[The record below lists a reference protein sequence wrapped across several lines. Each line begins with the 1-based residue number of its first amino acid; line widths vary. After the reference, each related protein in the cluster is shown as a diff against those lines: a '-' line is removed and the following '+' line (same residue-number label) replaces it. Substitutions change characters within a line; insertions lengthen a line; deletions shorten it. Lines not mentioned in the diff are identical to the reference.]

1 MSDER
6 GSHAPR
12 GETTSIDR
20 LDVRFDTDVLVVGT
34 GPMGAVSALALA
46 TYGVRVHAIS
56 KWNWLANTPRA
67 HITNQRTMEVLR
79 DLGLEHEVS
88 RSATSWELMGD
99 TTFATSLSGVELA
112 RLRTWGT
119 GEQRHGD
126 YVKGS
131 PCPMLDI
138 PQSDLEP
145 IVVNAA
151 ASRGARFD
159 FNTEYVDHHQDAA
172 GVKVRLRD
180 RLSEQEYAVTCRY
193 LVGAD
198 GAGSSVVEQLELPF
212 EGEMGRAATA
222 YVWFRADL
230 SHHVAHRP
238 SILHWIVSPSSN
250 YGEIGM
256 GVLRAIRP
264 WDTWIAG
271 WGFDLSG
278 PGPDFDPDA
287 VIARIRQYVGDPD
300 LEIEVLKTSQ
310 WFINEAFATQYSR
323 GRVLCGGDAVHRHPP
338 SSGLG
343 SNTCIQDAF
352 NLSWKLAYVLSGHA
366 GGGLLD
372 SYSEERAPV
381 GRQVVKRA
389 NQSRRDYAPLME
401 CFEGSVGGDAPGIE
415 TRLDDPGPAG
425 IAARRALTE
434 ALELKNYEFNA
445 QGVELNQRYTSVAV
459 ITDDGVATDQVST
472 TDPEL
477 FLIPTTKPGA
487 KLPHAWLVDGSG
499 RRISTL
505 DMVGKGKF
513 TLITGL
519 AGEAWATAVDEMSLP
534 FLTCVVVG
542 RPSHMD
548 LYREWA
554 RVSEIDEAGA
564 LLVRPDGYVAWRHRS
579 AIPEATNIRHVLN
592 AALARVLDLS
602 TPG

>member
-1 MSDER
+1 
-6 GSHAPR
+6 
-12 GETTSIDR
+12 
-20 LDVRFDTDVLVVGT
+20 VVGT
-34 GPMGAVSALALA
+34 GPKGAVTALALA

-79 DLGLEHEVS
+79 EFGLEPEVS
-88 RSATSWELMGD
+88 RSATPWALMGD

-119 GEQRHGD
+119 GDERHGD

-151 ASRGARFD
+151 AARGARFD
-159 FNTEYVDHHQDAA
+159 FNTEYLDHHEDAG
-172 GVKVRLRD
+172 GVTVRLRD
-180 RLSEQEYAVTCRY
+180 RLSDHEYAVTCRY

-198 GAGSSVVEQLELPF
+198 GAGSSVVERLGLQF

-222 YVWFRADL
+222 YVLFRADL
-230 SHHVAHRP
+230 SRYVAHRP
-238 SILHWIVSPSSN
+238 SILHWIMSPTSN

-271 WGFDLSG
+271 WGFDLEG
-278 PGPDFDPDA
+278 PGPDFELDA
-287 VIARIRQYVGDPD
+287 VTARIRHYVGDPHLD
-300 LEIEVLKTSQ
+300 VDVIHTSQ
-310 WFINEAFATQYSR
+310 WLINEAFAPQYSL

-352 NLSWKLAYVLSGHA
+352 NLSWKLAYVLKGQA
-366 GGGLLD
+366 GDGLLA
-372 SYSEERAPV
+372 SYSDERAPV

-389 NQSRRDYAPLME
+389 NQSRRDYAPLMA
-401 CFEGSVGGDAPGIE
+401 CFTASAGADSPSVQSVLE
-415 TRLDDPGPAG
+415 EPGPSG
-425 IAARRALTE
+425 VAARRALTK

-445 QGVELNQRYTSVAV
+445 HGVELNQRYASTAV
-459 ITDDGVATDQVST
+459 VPDEGGTQDAVESDL
-472 TDPEL
+472 EL
-477 FLIPTTKPGA
+477 FLVPTTRPGA
-487 KLPHAWLVDGSG
+487 KLPHVWLVNGSG
-499 RRISTL
+499 QRISTL
-505 DMVGKGKF
+505 DMVGKGRF

-519 AGEAWATAVDEMSLP
+519 AGHAWATAVEVMGFP
-534 FLTCVVVG
+534 FLSCVVVG
-542 RPSHMD
+542 RPPHMD
-548 LYREWA
+548 MYRDWA
-554 RVSEIDEAGA
+554 RVSEIDEGGA
-564 LLVRPDGYVAWRHRS
+564 LLVRPDGYVAWRHR
-579 AIPEATNIRHVLN
+579 T
-592 AALARVLDLS
+592 AALDATSARAVLEHAIARVLDLPRH
-602 TPG
+602 T